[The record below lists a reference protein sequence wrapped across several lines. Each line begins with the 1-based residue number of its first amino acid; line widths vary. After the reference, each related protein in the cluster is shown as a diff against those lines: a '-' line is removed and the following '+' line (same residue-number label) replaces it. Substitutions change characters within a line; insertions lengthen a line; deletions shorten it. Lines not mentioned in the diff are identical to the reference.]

1 MKKTLI
7 VPVIVVVSILA
18 ATILKDFVIKSVI
31 TVVATQV
38 TGAPVHID
46 GFSLGL
52 FNQKV
57 RISGF
62 KMYNPKGFPRGTLV
76 HISKINVTYDLG
88 ALFKKKLHL
97 LSAEI
102 ELKEMG
108 LIKNAAGKLN
118 VNELKVMK
126 QEEKKK
132 AKPSKQMP
140 MQIDL
145 LKLGIG
151 KIVSKDYS
159 SGKEPVVYVYD
170 VNIHK
175 SYKNITSVQ
184 QLAALIIMEPMKAA
198 GIEGAQVYGVAMAAG
213 VAVLPVG
220 IAATFAGKDYARQE
234 FVSSFEKAYDV
245 SLAVLKRK
253 GKVTEDNLAGII
265 TGEVDGA
272 KVTIRIKKKT
282 VNKVEIMVSARKFM
296 LPKPK
301 IAGGVLYEI
310 AEKLK

>member
-1 MKKTLI
+1 
-7 VPVIVVVSILA
+7 
-18 ATILKDFVIKSVI
+18 
-31 TVVATQV
+31 
-38 TGAPVHID
+38 
-46 GFSLGL
+46 
-52 FNQKV
+52 
-57 RISGF
+57 
-62 KMYNPKGFPRGTLV
+62 
-76 HISKINVTYDLG
+76 
-88 ALFKKKLHL
+88 
-97 LSAEI
+97 
-102 ELKEMG
+102 
-108 LIKNAAGKLN
+108 
-118 VNELKVMK
+118 
-126 QEEKKK
+126 
-132 AKPSKQMP
+132 
-140 MQIDL
+140 
-145 LKLGIG
+145 LGIG

-175 SYKNITSVQ
+175 TYKNITSVQ

-220 IAATFAGKDYARQE
+220 IAATFAGKDHALQE
-234 FVSSFEKAYDV
+234 FTTSFENAYDV

-253 GKVTEDNLAGII
+253 GKVTGDNLAGII
-265 TGEVDGA
+265 NGVVDGA

-282 VNKVEIMVSARKFM
+282 VNKVEIIVSARKFM